1 MRVRLDKIASS
12 TRNAELSHDVVLCD
26 EIPATAGTVVIVR
39 VLDEKSSY
47 NELEDVHGR
56 MMTYH
61 AGDLVAG
68 VLGARKAL
76 RAYSGVVPESVQPGD
91 ILHLLNLGGVI
102 GQCTSSNPVVGPPAR
117 VEVLGGVR
125 TVSGPDR
132 RLGPAASILPGPVP
146 LATSL
151 IPLPPTL
158 FVVGTCMHAGKTAA
172 ACRIVRGL
180 TQRGLTVGVAK
191 VTGVALRR
199 DTLEMID
206 HGAAHA
212 VTFADA
218 GLPSTAVGDVA
229 GAARGCLN
237 ELARRGVDV
246 IVVEFGD
253 GLLGEYGVS
262 ELLGASDIAG
272 AASGVVL
279 AATDPVAAWG
289 GARLL
294 EKLGLPL
301 TVVTGPATDN
311 PGVLLDAPA
320 ANARIQ
326 GERLVDLVLPAVQPR
341 ALRGVA

>member
-12 TRNAELSHDVVLCD
+12 TRNAELPHDVVLCD
-26 EIPATAGTVVIVR
+26 DIPATAGTVVVVR
-39 VLDEKSSY
+39 VLDEKSTY

-61 AGDLVAG
+61 AGDIVAG

-76 RAYSGVVPESVQPGD
+76 RAYSGEVPESVEVGD
-91 ILHLLNLGGVI
+91 VLHLLNLGGVI
-102 GQCTSSNPVVGPPAR
+102 GTCTSANPQVGPPCR
-117 VEVLGGVR
+117 VEVLGGVQ
-125 TVSGPDR
+125 TLQGPDR
-132 RLGPAASILPGPVP
+132 LSGPPASILPGPVP
-146 LATSL
+146 LAKEL
-151 IPLPPTL
+151 IALPPAI

-180 TQRGLTVGVAK
+180 TARGLTVGVAK

-199 DTLEMID
+199 DTLEMVD
-206 HGAAHA
+206 HGAELA

-218 GLPSTAVGDVA
+218 GLPSTAIGDVR

-237 ELARRGVDV
+237 ELARRGMDV

-262 ELLGASDIAG
+262 ELLAEADIAA
-272 AASGVVL
+272 AASAVVL
-279 AATDPVAAWG
+279 AASDPVAAWG

-294 EKLGLPL
+294 EKLGLEL

-320 ANARIQ
+320 ANARTQ
-326 GERLVDLVLPAVQPR
+326 GELLVELVLPAIQRR
-341 ALRGVA
+341 ALKVA